1 MKQPPDDLARRL
13 LDASEQ
19 VLLGTP
25 PPRLEDIAKSI
36 GASRATLYYYFAGR
50 DDLLTFLLSAHAED
64 GARAV
69 RASVDPAAP
78 PEQRLRET
86 VAALADYLGR
96 HPGVCV
102 GLLGALGAAGRMS
115 EVLKVNDEWIA
126 GPLRELLTECA
137 ASGSVEVD
145 DAADTAN
152 ALLGALLHAV
162 LGRTMSETDPTDPV
176 FLRRLSDQVLHGV
189 LTA

>member
-1 MKQPPDDLARRL
+1 MKRPPEDLARRL

-19 VLLGTP
+19 VLLATP
-25 PPRLEDIAKSI
+25 PPRLEDIANEI

-50 DDLLTFLLSAHAED
+50 DDLLTFLLTAHAQD

-69 RASVDPAAP
+69 RESIDSDAP

-86 VAALADYLGR
+86 VGALADYLGH

-126 GPLRELLTECA
+126 GPLRDLLAECA
-137 ASGSVEVD
+137 TAGAVAVD
-145 DAADTAN
+145 DPADTAN
-152 ALLGALLHAV
+152 AVLGALLHAV
-162 LGRTMSETDPTDPV
+162 LGRAMAETDPTDPA
-176 FLRRLSDQVLHGV
+176 FLERLSDQVLHGV
-189 LTA
+189 ITA

>member
-1 MKQPPDDLARRL
+1 MKRPPEDLARRL

-19 VLLGTP
+19 VLLATP
-25 PPRLEDIAKSI
+25 PPRLEDIAKEI

-50 DDLLTFLLSAHAED
+50 DDLLTFLLTAHAQD

-69 RASVDPAAP
+69 RESVDPDAP

-86 VAALADYLGR
+86 VAALADYLGH

-115 EVLKVNDEWIA
+115 EVLQVNDEWIA
-126 GPLRELLTECA
+126 GPLRDLLAECA
-137 ASGSVEVD
+137 VAD
-145 DAADTAN
+145 PADAAN
-152 ALLGALLHAV
+152 AVLGALLHAV
-162 LGRTMSETDPTDPV
+162 LGRAMSETDPTDPA
-176 FLRRLSDQVLHGV
+176 FLERLSDQVLNGV
-189 LTA
+189 V